1 MSRTSTT
8 LLRLGVPSLAAA
20 TMLAGVPAVFGA
32 GTAQAQT
39 AQTVGTITI
48 TPVPAGDNTAA
59 AGSCKPFTIDVA
71 PATGSTA
78 STVGQTINVI
88 LTDAAGSATSNASF
102 CTLPQGGATPQQGT
116 VVSSNGAQT
125 GGGSTDQSEF
135 TLQSNPDATG
145 DARSTGRAVIGVT
158 RNEANTG
165 STSVAIQAFFDQNND
180 NAFNA
185 GEQQANN
192 TAVFTAGGPA
202 GSNANQ
208 DAARSVEVIDASDQ
222 AASPTVTT
230 VNDDTDTAIEGE
242 TRTFR
247 VRVTNAANT
256 GGDVLN
262 GVTVNFTVNSGDD
275 TADRGSAVFG
285 TTDNNGIA
293 TGTITFPT
301 RATAGNTTDE
311 VTFFVNQSTGRTGG
325 PDAAGA
331 TTNNMAEPTDTV
343 VVTVRDSAA
352 QQNRTVQLRP
362 EARTVV
368 ATERSATFTAV
379 VDDPRSTG
387 ATDTTGTELSFTVTG
402 GSGDEFATVDT
413 QTAGGNRNECT
424 TGADFDDPDQT
435 GTDEDTND
443 SSCVVTVNDPTP
455 VVGQTLTV
463 TATVRGTTQSDTSTL
478 TFTNRPQDARNI
490 SIAPQNPTTAPN
502 TARTITATVVDS
514 QGNPVAGVEVTFTES
529 GAGAFRNGSS
539 TVDVTT
545 NAQGVATVETI
556 SLPGETGTQT
566 VTATITERNTQCTQA
581 AGAGNDPQNNNLNS
595 TGNPGTEAAGVC
607 ADSSTVT
614 FGAASPSPSASATP
628 TAGTTSPSPSN
639 TASPGT
645 PPGCQVAAA
654 RLERTTITATGSSGV
669 TVTAAPNSVVELFA
683 YTRPSTTFRLVRSA
697 EVGADGVAEF
707 RITPPA
713 NTRLQARQQ
722 GCAFG
727 QSIVLNVRT
736 AISLIVKR
744 NGPRLYTFSGDS
756 LPARPGGLIVSLFR
770 VTNDG
775 RQILAAQTRA
785 DASTGTYSIRRQFTG
800 GGRFGFVVRTGQD
813 LQNAPGSSNV
823 RSLAVF

>member
-1 MSRTSTT
+1 MSRTTT
-8 LLRLGVPSLAAA
+8 ALKRLGVPGIAAV
-20 TMLAGVPAVFGA
+20 TMVAGLPLFLGTASAAHINRLELTPESTNEAAGVCVPF
-32 GTAQAQT
+32 TAQLVFNQG
-39 AQTVGTITI
+39 QNPRVE
-48 TPVPAGDNTAA
+48 
-59 AGSCKPFTIDVA
+59 TIDVEITEASNA
-71 PATGSTA
+71 PAAQDITFCTAPTNGVTPATPRGATADGGTDRAEFTTDANGRVTFGIVSNTATGNAATVRAFYEVDGSPNNNNRFDAGEFTDTSTA
-78 STVGQTINVI
+78 T
-88 LTDAAGSATSNASF
+88 
-102 CTLPQGGATPQQGT
+102 
-116 VVSSNGAQT
+116 
-125 GGGSTDQSEF
+125 
-135 TLQSNPDATG
+135 
-145 DARSTGRAVIGVT
+145 
-158 RNEANTG
+158 
-165 STSVAIQAFFDQNND
+165 
-180 NAFNA
+180 
-185 GEQQANN
+185 
-192 TAVFTAGGPA
+192 FTAGGAPN
-202 GSNANQ
+202 SNANQ
-208 DAARSVEVIDASDQ
+208 DAARDVEVVAAGEPASSTST
-222 AASPTVTT
+222 ATIT
-230 VNDDTDTAIEGE
+230 NNNDTDSVVEGE
-242 TRTFR
+242 TRTYR
-247 VRVTNAANT
+247 VFVGSDNDSRLA
-256 GGDVLN
+256 
-262 GVTVNFTVNSGDD
+262 GVTVSFNIDSNIAS
-275 TADRGSAVFG
+275 ADRGTGVFG
-285 TTDNNGIA
+285 VTDNNGIA
-293 TGTITFPT
+293 TGTITFPART
-301 RATAGNTTDE
+301 ENSGSTESTDN
-311 VTFFVNQSTGRTGG
+311 VTFFVNQTDPGSTPNRDLT
-325 PDAAGA
+325 
-331 TTNNMAEPTDTV
+331 EPQDTLT
-343 VVTVRDSAA
+343 VTVREGSF
-352 QQNRTVQLRP
+352 QQNRTVTLTP
-362 EARTVV
+362 ESRTFSGN
-368 ATERSATFTAV
+368 ERAATFTAV
-379 VDDPRSTG
+379 VDDPRTTG
-387 ATDTTGTELSFTVTG
+387 ADASTTGTLITFGVSG
-402 GSGDEFATVDT
+402 GSGDEFVTVSN
-413 QTAGGNRNECT
+413 QTSGGGTNECT
-424 TGADFDDPDQT
+424 TVNNTATT
-435 GTDEDTND
+435 GTETND
-443 SSCVVTVNDPTP
+443 STCTVTVNDPTP
-455 VVGQTLTV
+455 TTGQVLTV
-463 TATVRGTTQSDTSTL
+463 TANIRGTSQSDTSTL
-478 TFTNRPQDARNI
+478 TFVNRPQDARF
-490 SIAPQNPTTAPN
+490 IALTPETVTVAPN
-502 TARTITATVVDS
+502 TAQQLVATVTDVD
-514 QGNPVAGVEVTFTES
+514 GRPVRGVEVTFTET

-539 TVDVTT
+539 TVVATT
-545 NAQGVATVETI
+545 DANGRATVETL

-628 TAGTTSPSPSN
+628 TAGTTSPSPSPSN